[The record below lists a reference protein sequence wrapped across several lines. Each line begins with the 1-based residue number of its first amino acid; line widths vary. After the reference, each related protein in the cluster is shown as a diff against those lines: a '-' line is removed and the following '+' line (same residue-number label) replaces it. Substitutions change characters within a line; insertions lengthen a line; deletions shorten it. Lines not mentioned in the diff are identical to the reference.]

1 MTRRMKMKKRRRIL
15 PMKQPSN
22 RVTEIDKNL
31 SMLREAWM
39 DAKPE
44 KKSSWIAKIDAALD
58 ERLKATKEET

>member
-1 MTRRMKMKKRRRIL
+1 
-15 PMKQPSN
+15 MKQPSN
-22 RVTEIDKNL
+22 RVIEIDKNL

-44 KKSSWIAKIDAALD
+44 KKSSWLAKIDAALD